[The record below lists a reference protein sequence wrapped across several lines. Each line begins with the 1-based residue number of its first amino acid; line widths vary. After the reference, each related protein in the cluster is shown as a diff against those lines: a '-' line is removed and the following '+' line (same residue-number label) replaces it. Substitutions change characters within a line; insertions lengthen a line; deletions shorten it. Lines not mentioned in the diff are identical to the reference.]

1 MRNLDYIINQING
14 NQEYQEETIVDEVVV
29 PEYQEEQ
36 YNYSYDNNDGDT
48 IPLWNGYEDDGYCNN
63 CGYCSKTV
71 GCRLKDDMT
80 DLYKH
85 FDESIS
91 TIVVSPVAFDGPMA
105 KFKTLVDRTNMLF
118 HSKYTLK
125 TPAIDRNKKRVGYF
139 IQVAGSEHY
148 PTQFLGGDVIGG
160 FFFKAINTKLE
171 HELHIGNTDEVNPI
185 EDKNT
190 MLRIKSSL
198 EAYIWDVLLLTK
210 SEEV

>member
-1 MRNLDYIINQING
+1 MKEQIIIINAS
-14 NQEYQEETIVDEVVV
+14 
-29 PEYQEEQ
+29 PRK
-36 YNYSYDNNDGDT
+36 
-48 IPLWNGYEDDGYCNN
+48 NGYSSQIINYITKRLHECNLSVKVYNIYDMNIGYCNN
-63 CGYCSKTV
+63 CGYCSKKV

-185 EDKNT
+185 EDTNT

-210 SEEV
+210 SKEV

>member
-1 MRNLDYIINQING
+1 MKEQIIIINAS
-14 NQEYQEETIVDEVVV
+14 
-29 PEYQEEQ
+29 PRK
-36 YNYSYDNNDGDT
+36 
-48 IPLWNGYEDDGYCNN
+48 NGYSSQIVNYITKRLNECNLSAKVYNIYDMNIGYCNN

>member
-1 MRNLDYIINQING
+1 MKEQIIIINAS
-14 NQEYQEETIVDEVVV
+14 
-29 PEYQEEQ
+29 PRK
-36 YNYSYDNNDGDT
+36 
-48 IPLWNGYEDDGYCNN
+48 NGYSSQIVNYITKRLHECNLSAKVYNIYDMNIGYCNN

-148 PTQFLGGDVIGG
+148 PTQFLGGDVIGS

>member
-1 MRNLDYIINQING
+1 MKEQIIIINAS
-14 NQEYQEETIVDEVVV
+14 
-29 PEYQEEQ
+29 PRK
-36 YNYSYDNNDGDT
+36 
-48 IPLWNGYEDDGYCNN
+48 NGYSSQIVNYITKRLNECNLSAKVYNIYDMNIGYCNN

-210 SEEV
+210 SEEM